1 MPHTNSH
8 HDEVA
13 SMIGSSRETVN
24 RVFSGVKR
32 KKLLDIHGSTLV
44 ILNKKALQHIAGV

>member
-13 SMIGSSRETVN
+13 SMIGSSRETVS
-24 RVFSGVKR
+24 RLFTGVKR

-44 ILNKKALQHIAGV
+44 ILNKNALQRLAGA